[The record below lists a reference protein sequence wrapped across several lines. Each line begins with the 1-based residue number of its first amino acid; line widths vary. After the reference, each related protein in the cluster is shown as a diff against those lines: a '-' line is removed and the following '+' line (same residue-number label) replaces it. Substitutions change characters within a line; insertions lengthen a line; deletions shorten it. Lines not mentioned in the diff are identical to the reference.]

1 MPFGL
6 KNSAATFQR
15 MMNKI
20 IAGLLGTDC
29 YIDDIVVY
37 SMSWESHLEYL
48 RALFERLLEF
58 GLTRASLGR
67 LPLIILVMLSVMEK
81 LLQFNQ
87 RFKVYLILKYQKIKK
102 PS

>member
-1 MPFGL
+1 MTSKGLFSYKVMPFGL

-37 SMSWESHLEYL
+37 SMSLESHLEYL
-48 RALFERLLEF
+48 RALFER
-58 GLTRASLGR
+58 
-67 LPLIILVMLSVMEK
+67 IWID
-81 LLQFNQ
+81 
-87 RFKVYLILKYQKIKK
+87 Y
-102 PS
+102 